1 MVYLGVK
8 YLAYNEIADIAETF
22 LAEYYPNR
30 TIPIPIEDIIDIKL
44 NIDIIPLP
52 GIQQVCEVDGF
63 SSLDFSAIYIDDFVY
78 NNRKYRF
85 RFTLAHEIGHYYMH
99 RDKFSKIQIDP
110 DNVIESWK
118 KFINKV
124 LLQIS

>member
-1 MVYLGVK
+1 MMVYLGVK
-8 YLAYNEIADIAETF
+8 YLEYNEIADIAETF

-44 NIDIIPLP
+44 NIDIMPLP

-78 NNRKYRF
+78 SNREYRF

-99 RDKFSKIQIDP
+99 RDKFSKIQTDP
-110 DNVIESWK
+110 DNVIDLE
-118 KFINKV
+118 
-124 LLQIS
+124 